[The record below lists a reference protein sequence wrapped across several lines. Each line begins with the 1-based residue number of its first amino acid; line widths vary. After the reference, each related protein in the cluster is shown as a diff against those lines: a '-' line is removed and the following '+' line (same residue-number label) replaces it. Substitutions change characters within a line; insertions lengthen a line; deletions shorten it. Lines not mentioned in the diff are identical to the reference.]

1 MNKIMKRS
9 VVSYL
14 GISLAAIILLAWFGM
29 MGSLY
34 FAGKAQGKAGAV
46 NLAGSLR
53 MQSYRIAMRLL
64 YRSDTDPQSYCEIT
78 DRLVSGFEER
88 LTNPRLSEAL
98 PDSPLHPLRR
108 HYQKIVNQ
116 WHREIRPLLGA
127 YVKTM
132 ETTQAGMG
140 TALTTGQ
147 PVMGTKNPEAL
158 RRQYFSLLDDF
169 VASIDQMVA
178 LIEADT
184 EEKIRALRLFEGIP
198 LILTFVIT
206 LIVLFF
212 AYKRLLAPLNNLLS
226 CADGLRRGDLSIRAN
241 HTGEDEF
248 GLLGRTFNTVLED
261 LCSLYRD
268 MEDRVREKTME
279 LERSNRSL
287 ELLYSTVKLLNERL
301 LSNEVFRTLLIDIA
315 RMVGL
320 RYGLICIGDHGAS
333 GTIEMISQDDGDD
346 HGKLCLKPDCK
357 ACKGQGDTHFFTLYD
372 RDEQPHR
379 IISVPIA
386 DASSHHGVLLLEVPP
401 EVTVE
406 PWQIRLLETVAG
418 HIGIAVNMRRQTTE
432 HRRLALLEE
441 RGVIARELHDSLAQ
455 SLTYLKIQARKIEML
470 LENNTAKDEVSGVV
484 NEMRQGISSA
494 YRELREL
501 LTTFRLKI
509 DGPGLESVLTSTI
522 EEFRGRSEIE
532 IHLEFRLNG
541 FEFSANEEIHVL
553 QIVREALSNILQHS
567 LARQAEIR
575 ITGQNGRIDV
585 CVEDDGIGI
594 PKVHRRKN
602 HYGLEIM
609 QARAQG
615 LGGEIRFNR
624 RASGGTQVRL
634 SFQRQPKEE
643 NPSIIATSSAF
654 EPS

>member
-9 VVSYL
+9 VVLYL
-14 GISLAAIILLAWFGM
+14 GILLAAIILLAWIGM

-64 YRSDTDPQSYCEIT
+64 YRSDTDPQSYSEIT

-98 PDSPLHPLRR
+98 PESPLHPLRR

-132 ETTQAGMG
+132 ETMRGSMNTTQ
-140 TALTTGQ
+140 TAGQ
-147 PVMGTKNPEAL
+147 PVTDTKNPEAL
-158 RRQYFSLLDDF
+158 RRQYLNVLDDF
-169 VASIDQMVA
+169 VASIDQMVS
-178 LIEADT
+178 LIESDA

-198 LILTFVIT
+198 LSLTFIIT

-226 CADGLRRGDLSIRAN
+226 CADGLRRGDLSIRAD
-241 HTGEDEF
+241 HTGEDEL
-248 GLLGRTFNTVLED
+248 GLLGRTFNTVSED

-268 MEDRVREKTME
+268 MEKRVQEKTVE

-315 RMVGL
+315 QMVGL
-320 RYGLICIGDHGAS
+320 RYGLICLGDHGES
-333 GTIEMISQDDGDD
+333 GTVEMISQGHGDD
-346 HGKLCLKPDCK
+346 TEKLYLKPDCK
-357 ACKGQGDTHFFTLYD
+357 ACKGQGDTHFLTLYD
-372 RDEQPHR
+372 QDEQPHR

-386 DASSHHGVLLLEVPP
+386 DASAFHGVLLLEVPA
-401 EVTVE
+401 EATVE
-406 PWQIRLLETVAG
+406 PWQVRLLETVSG
-418 HIGIAVNMRRQTTE
+418 HIGIAVNMRRQATE

-470 LENNTAKDEVSGVV
+470 LEKDTGKEEVSGVV
-484 NEMRQGISSA
+484 DEMREGISSA

-501 LTTFRLKI
+501 LTTFRLRI
-509 DGPGLESVLTSTI
+509 DGPGLESVLISTV
-522 EEFRGRSEIE
+522 EEFRGRSDIDVQ
-532 IHLEFRLNG
+532 LEYSLNG
-541 FEFSANEEIHVL
+541 YEFDANEEIHVL
-553 QIVREALSNILQHS
+553 QIVREALSNIVQHS
-567 LARQAEIR
+567 HARQAEVR
-575 ITGQNGRIDV
+575 IMGQDGRIDV

-594 PKVHRRKN
+594 PEVHRRKN

-615 LGGEIRFNR
+615 LGGEIRLDR
-624 RASGGTQVRL
+624 RTGGGTRVFV
-634 SFQRQPKEE
+634 SFQRQPKDEA
-643 NPSIIATSSAF
+643 PSIMATASVFESS
-654 EPS
+654 